1 MYLFLYI
8 VLSVCVLLNSY
19 KKNVFCE
26 LICRKSYISF
36 LSIFMALS
44 RYEHARVEP
53 YKQTTYSRH
62 NQTFSFYKHSL
73 AKHKNQANEI
83 SQEIEQRQRNKDEI
97 LWLTWL
103 LASRG
108 TNTLK
113 VFLESLLTTDNL
125 MVFHLLWRNST
136 KNSSYLFQKNTN
148 EQLRIF
154 KIVLNVALVNQSFA
168 VCFLGFFLVLFWL
181 LSTFFFYLLFS
192 VFIAAKF
199 VLSGTGLQTP

>member
-1 MYLFLYI
+1 MWAHLPKKLHQLPVNIHGAFPIRARTGWAVQTNNILKAQSNLHFLQTL
-8 VLSVCVLLNSY
+8 LS
-19 KKNVFCE
+19 E
-26 LICRKSYISF
+26 T
-36 LSIFMALS
+36 
-44 RYEHARVEP
+44 
-53 YKQTTYSRH
+53 Q
-62 NQTFSFYKHSL
+62 
-73 AKHKNQANEI
+73 NQANEI

-148 EQLRIF
+148 KQLRIF